1 MDRVSDIFE
10 SILNYQSIELDLQK
24 RIFEY
29 SSKNNLP
36 LLVKLARHKDLS
48 NEIDSL
54 IRKVD
59 SAEVLAAWASRSDRT
74 LEEIKKLISEEKRGT
89 VLEKLAANTEIGLEA
104 IKQLSKVNS
113 QNVMFKL
120 LENSITPLEVKKEV
134 VSNLAGVFKKNC
146 YESKRRFID
155 ILKKNPELASSVL
168 DSKMTDNVSSLV
180 FEASESMGLI
190 DQLKLVKIVEELVKA
205 ECNDYQEAWAVS
217 SKVNLLVPT
226 LVNTES
232 REMIKDNFPMT
243 HKNNYIDTA
252 LKDLFYKINL
262 YDNNVSEKLAE
273 DARSEDKVTTTN
285 LVNKVVSG
293 SVKDFI
299 DETCSLLFSNQSVE
313 PVEVA
318 KLLSY
323 RRYKSEWPKVIA
335 RTDTADIFIALL
347 IEDLN
352 VAGELISQTK
362 DKSKRIEMIEILLN
376 HTRKNS
382 VPVPSWFRKVPE
394 MREYID
400 RVPLLFIDNHMLSVY
415 PAVRKWYDSKIIDGL
430 GDNNQKW
437 ELFSTLSEKFEGTL
451 DELIN
456 TINSLTV

>member
-1 MDRVSDIFE
+1 
-10 SILNYQSIELDLQK
+10 
-24 RIFEY
+24 
-29 SSKNNLP
+29 
-36 LLVKLARHKDLS
+36 
-48 NEIDSL
+48 
-54 IRKVD
+54 
-59 SAEVLAAWASRSDRT
+59 
-74 LEEIKKLISEEKRGT
+74 
-89 VLEKLAANTEIGLEA
+89 
-104 IKQLSKVNS
+104 
-113 QNVMFKL
+113 
-120 LENSITPLEVKKEV
+120 
-134 VSNLAGVFKKNC
+134 
-146 YESKRRFID
+146 
-155 ILKKNPELASSVL
+155 
-168 DSKMTDNVSSLV
+168 
-180 FEASESMGLI
+180 
-190 DQLKLVKIVEELVKA
+190 
-205 ECNDYQEAWAVS
+205 
-217 SKVNLLVPT
+217 
-226 LVNTES
+226 
-232 REMIKDNFPMT
+232 MIKDNFPKT